1 MQCEVRNS
9 RCRRKLLIVMKQ
21 YMNPTISMIIIIVVC
36 SWYGF
41 FSFIFVVSVILFGN
55 FYDVLLIER
64 FKYSPLALNCTF
76 ALYEIACHSLC
87 GI

>member
-36 SWYGF
+36 SWYVCF
-41 FSFIFVVSVILFGN
+41 FSFIFVVVVVVVILFGN
-55 FYDVLLIER
+55 LYDVLLIKR
-64 FKYSPLALNCTF
+64 F
-76 ALYEIACHSLC
+76 
-87 GI
+87 